1 MKKYLMIFL
10 VLLIGLSFVSA
21 NADDLSDVQQTGVMR
36 LGVPP
41 EYIPFVFYDEAGN
54 TTGIDVALIQE
65 IGRRMNVRVDV
76 INLAFDGMIDSLNL
90 GQVDII
96 GGAFAKTEE
105 RGKLIDFTR
114 VYYNGDSQFIA
125 LSSLPKPQ
133 TVTLDSFR
141 DLKIGV
147 QKGTSFDQWV
157 KTNLVAAGYA
167 SARNVYSYSSAK
179 DEMRAL
185 DRKEVDLVV
194 LSQDVY
200 EDLFRDSGKYQIF
213 YDGFMMEKYAF
224 GLRKDSTLTE
234 VVNGHL
240 TDMIKDGTAQTIA
253 NRFFSMD
260 FNDASAAITRSS
272 SVPTPTPVAPVVV
285 IPTQNNANCK
295 YGMTFVSD
303 VTITDGHQ
311 VSRGEKF
318 RKVWRVKNTGTCNWT
333 TNYTFVF
340 VSGDQ
345 MSGRNINVPAIVQP
359 GQTVDLAVDFTA
371 PGNDGTYRSNWQ
383 MRNPQGQNFG
393 ETIWCKVRV
402 KGGGSSKV
410 VPGISAFYP
419 DFYSGTTQ
427 VCPTVYWKTT
437 NTAAVDIRV
446 DGKSVA
452 KSYSSNGSQQIC
464 GALQSIGNHTVEL
477 AALSTTDAAYSSF
490 VYTTKKGE
498 DGQRQTIP
506 VINYFYPNSNSGVI
520 EGCPTVYWSVSNS
533 GAVDIAVDGA
543 MYDRS
548 YNATGAMV
556 VCGALKNEGRH
567 TVTLTA
573 HSVTDDRSSSF
584 TYVTESEG
592 QKEVIPSVDYFYVNP
607 DSGYLG
613 DSTTAYWSVSNAA
626 VVYIT
631 VDGNSVDERTNP
643 STGSTPISATIQ
655 NVGTHVITIT
665 ARSVTTDTVQ
675 SVYYTMYDNGSG
687 GGGGGGS
694 DRRDDE
700 GQSYPAPSI
709 DYFYAD
715 PGEGTMG
722 DSTTVYWSASYASSV
737 DISVD
742 GNPIVS
748 GGSATG
754 SAPVSATIQSVG
766 THSITIVAHNVVD
779 DASSTTYYTMRE
791 QEEKGGYA
799 GSNYW
804 ENEQG
809 GYAGANYW
817 ENEQGNT
824 GGDQGGYAGSNYV
837 DDPADYGGDQGGYV
851 DDQSDYSYDDGGGYA
866 GSGYVDDSYEE
877 TDSYDWQENG

>member
-1 MKKYLMIFL
+1 MKKHLMIFL
-10 VLLIGLSFVSA
+10 VLLIALTFVAA
-21 NADDLSDVQQTGVMR
+21 NADDLSDVQKTGVMR
-36 LGVPP
+36 LGIPP

-54 TTGIDVALIQE
+54 TTGIDVALVQE
-65 IGRRMNVRVDV
+65 IGRRMNVQVEV

-105 RGKLIDFTR
+105 REKLIDFTR

-125 LSSLPKPQ
+125 LSSLPKPK

-224 GLRKDSTLTE
+224 GLRKNSTLTD
-234 VVNGHL
+234 VVNSHL

-253 NRFFSMD
+253 NRFFSMN
-260 FNDASAAITRSS
+260 FNEASATITRSS
-272 SVPTPTPVAPVVV
+272 SVPTPTPASPVVV
-285 IPTQNNANCK
+285 IPAQSSDTSCK

-318 RKVWRVKNTGTCNWT
+318 RKVWRVKNTGNCNWT

-345 MSGRNINVPAIVQP
+345 MSGRNINVPSIVQP

-402 KGGGSSKV
+402 NGGGSSKV

-419 DFYSGTTQ
+419 DFYSGTSQ

-437 NTAAVDIRV
+437 NTAAVEIRV
-446 DGKSVA
+446 DGKSVS

-490 VYTTKKGE
+490 VYTTKRGE
-498 DGQRQTIP
+498 EGQHQIIP
-506 VINYFYPNSNSGVI
+506 AINYFYPDSNSGSVN
-520 EGCPTVYWSVSNS
+520 ECPTVYWSVSNS
-533 GAVDIAVDGA
+533 GAVDIAVDGS

-548 YNATGAMV
+548 YNATGAML
-556 VCGALKNEGRH
+556 VCGALRNEGKH

-584 TYVTESEG
+584 TYITESEG

-607 DSGYLG
+607 DSGYMG

-626 VVYIT
+626 VVYIS
-631 VDGNSVDERTNP
+631 VDGNTVDERTSP
-643 STGSTPISATIQ
+643 TTGSTPISATIQ

-675 SVYYTMYDNGSG
+675 SVYYTMYDNGSSS
-687 GGGGGGS
+687 GS
-694 DRRDDE
+694 DDS
-700 GQSYPAPSI
+700 QSYPSPSI

-715 PGEGTMG
+715 PSEGRMG
-722 DSTTVYWSASYASSV
+722 DSTTVYWSASYTASV
-737 DISVD
+737 DIYVD
-742 GNPIVS
+742 GNQIVS
-748 GGSATG
+748 GGASNG
-754 SAPVSATIQSVG
+754 SAPVSATIQNVG
-766 THSITIVAHNVVD
+766 THTITIVAHNVVD
-779 DASSTTYYTMRE
+779 DTSSSTYYTMRE
-791 QEEKGGYA
+791 VEDTGGYA
-799 GSNYW
+799 GANYW

-824 GGDQGGYAGSNYV
+824 GGDQGGYAG
-837 DDPADYGGDQGGYV
+837 AGYV
-851 DDQSDYSYDDGGGYA
+851 DDQGDYGTEDQGGYA
-866 GSGYVDDSYEE
+866 GAGYMEDTYNGEGDF
-877 TDSYDWQENG
+877 DIYDWSDNG

>member
-1 MKKYLMIFL
+1 MVFL
-10 VLLIGLSFVSA
+10 VLLIALTFVTA
-21 NADDLSDVQQTGVMR
+21 NADDLSDVQKAGVMR
-36 LGVPP
+36 LGIPP

-54 TTGIDVALIQE
+54 TTGIDVALVQE
-65 IGRRMNVRVDV
+65 IGRRMNVQVEV

-105 RGKLIDFTR
+105 REKQIDFTR

-125 LSSLPKPQ
+125 LSSLPKPEA
-133 TVTLDSFR
+133 VTLDSFR

-224 GLRKDSTLTE
+224 GLRKNSTLTD
-234 VVNGHL
+234 VVNSHL

-253 NRFFSMD
+253 NRFFSMN
-260 FNDASAAITRSS
+260 FNEASATITRSS
-272 SVPTPTPVAPVVV
+272 SVPTPSPASPVVV
-285 IPTQNNANCK
+285 IPAQSSDTSCK

-318 RKVWRVKNTGTCNWT
+318 RKVWRVKNTGSCNWT

-345 MSGRNINVPAIVQP
+345 MSGRNINVPSIVQP

-402 KGGGSSKV
+402 NGGGSSKV

-419 DFYSGTTQ
+419 DFYSGTSQ

-437 NTAAVDIRV
+437 NTAAVEIRV
-446 DGKSVA
+446 DGKSVS

-490 VYTTKKGE
+490 VYTTKRGE
-498 DGQRQTIP
+498 EGQQQIIP
-506 VINYFYPNSNSGVI
+506 AINYFYPDSNSGSVN
-520 EGCPTVYWSVSNS
+520 ECPTVYWSVSNS
-533 GAVDIAVDGA
+533 GAVDIAVDGS

-556 VCGALKNEGRH
+556 VCGALRNEGRH

-584 TYVTESEG
+584 TYITEGEG

-607 DSGYLG
+607 DSGYMG

-626 VVYIT
+626 VVYIS
-631 VDGNSVDERTNP
+631 VDGNTVDERTSP
-643 STGSTPISATIQ
+643 TTGSTPISATIQ

-687 GGGGGGS
+687 SGS
-694 DRRDDE
+694 DDS
-700 GQSYPAPSI
+700 QSYPSPSI

-715 PGEGTMG
+715 PSEGTMG
-722 DSTTVYWSASYASSV
+722 DSTTVYWSASYAASV
-737 DISVD
+737 DIYVD
-742 GNPIVS
+742 GNQIVS
-748 GGSATG
+748 GGAANG
-754 SAPVSATIQSVG
+754 SAPVSATIQNVG
-766 THSITIVAHNVVD
+766 THTITIVAHNVVD
-779 DASSTTYYTMRE
+779 DASSSTYYTMRE
-791 QEEKGGYA
+791 VEDIGGYA
-799 GSNYW
+799 GANYW

-824 GGDQGGYAGSNYV
+824 SGDQGGYAG
-837 DDPADYGGDQGGYV
+837 AGYV
-851 DDQSDYSYDDGGGYA
+851 DDQGDYGTEDQGGYA
-866 GSGYVDDSYEE
+866 GAGYVEDTYYGEGDS
-877 TDSYDWQENG
+877 DIYDWSDNG